1 MPRRIKVVQFLA
13 CLDVGGTERHVA
25 MLARTLD
32 PARFDVRVACLR
44 GGGPLSEEI
53 EAAGVPIDRYP
64 ISRLWGPATWRQ
76 QRRFAAFLRREKVDI
91 VHAYG
96 LYAIVF
102 AVPVARLA
110 GVKLVIASIR
120 DNGDPWTRA
129 HRRVQRWVCRLA
141 HGILTNAAEVR
152 RRLQEDGY
160 RDDAI
165 AVIRNGVDVERFQPR
180 PRDPV
185 LRRNLGVPAD
195 APLVVCVSR
204 LNPLKGVDYLLLAAS
219 RLTRRFPDVRFLVIG
234 DGAERRPL
242 EDLSRRLGLDG
253 RVVFTR
259 MRLDVPEILAQATV
273 SIMPSMSEALSN
285 TLLESMAAGAPLVAT
300 RVGGTSEVIEHGVS
314 GLLVPP
320 CDPHALEQAIA
331 RLLSDPDQAALMAAT
346 ARARVVEHFS
356 VERKALE
363 TAAFY
368 EALLL
373 GRRPRRDDPAEE
385 SGTVVPAA
393 SVPAG
398 PLERRRKQLWDMER
412 RESAR

>member
-1 MPRRIKVVQFLA
+1 MPRRRVLQFLT

-25 MLARTLD
+25 TLARTLD

-44 GGGPLSEEI
+44 AGGPLSEEV

-64 ISRLWGPATWRQ
+64 ISRLFGPATWRM
-76 QRRFAAFLRREKVDI
+76 QRRFAADLRRNRIDI

-110 GVKLVIASIR
+110 GTRLVIASIR

-141 HGILTNAAEVR
+141 HGILTNAVEVR

-160 RDDAI
+160 RGSSI
-165 AVIRNGVDVERFQPR
+165 TVIRNGVDIERFQPR

-185 LRRNLGVPAD
+185 LRRSLGVPAD
-195 APLVVCVSR
+195 ARLVVCVSR
-204 LNPLKGVDYLLLAAS
+204 LNPLKGVDYALLAAS
-219 RLTRRFPDVRFLVIG
+219 RLARKFPNVHMLIIG
-234 DGAERRPL
+234 DGAERRAL
-242 EDLSRRLGLDG
+242 EDLAHRLGLDG
-253 RVVFTR
+253 RVGFTR
-259 MRLDVPEILAQATV
+259 MRLDVPEILAQASV
-273 SIMPSMSEALSN
+273 SVMPSMSEALPN
-285 TLLESMAAGAPLVAT
+285 TVLESMAAGAPIVAT
-300 RVGGTSEVIEHGVS
+300 RVGGTSELVEEGVT
-314 GLLVPP
+314 GLLIPP
-320 CDPHALEQAIA
+320 CDPHALEQAIT
-331 RLLSDPDQAALMAAT
+331 RLLTDPDLATRLATT
-346 ARARVVEHFS
+346 ARARIVERFS
-356 VERKALE
+356 LERKARE

-368 EALLL
+368 EALLS
-373 GRRPRRDDPAEE
+373 GRRPQAIDPEE
-385 SGTVVPAA
+385 ETGAGAPA

-398 PLERRRKQLWDMER
+398 SLERRRRQLWELER

>member
-1 MPRRIKVVQFLA
+1 MPRLKVLQFLT

-25 MLARTLD
+25 TLARALD
-32 PARFDVRVACLR
+32 PKRFDVRVACMR
-44 GGGPLSEEI
+44 GGGPLSEVI
-53 EAAGVPIDRYP
+53 EGAGLPIERYP

-76 QRRFAAFLRREKVDI
+76 QRRFGAMLRKERIDI

-102 AVPVARLA
+102 AVPVARLV
-110 GVKLVIASIR
+110 GTRLVIASIR

-129 HRRVQRWVCRLA
+129 HRRAQRWVCRLA

-160 RDDAI
+160 KDDAI
-165 AVIRNGVDVERFQPR
+165 AVIRNGVDVERFRPR

-185 LRRNLGVPAD
+185 LRKNLGVPAD

-204 LNPLKGVDYLLLAAS
+204 LNPLKGVDYALLAAA
-219 RLTRRFPDVRFLVIG
+219 RLVRRFPDVHFLIIG

-242 EDLSRRLGLDG
+242 EDLSRRLGLEG
-253 RVVFTR
+253 RVGFTR
-259 MRLDVPEILAQATV
+259 MRLDVPEILAQAAV
-273 SIMPSMSEALSN
+273 SIMPSISEALPN

-300 RVGGTSEVIEHGVS
+300 RVGGASEVLEHGVS

-320 CDPHALEQAIA
+320 CDPHALELAIA
-331 RLLSDPDQAALMAAT
+331 RLLADPDQAALMAAT

-373 GRRPRRDDPAEE
+373 GRKPLGDDPGEE
-385 SGTVVPAA
+385 VGSVLPAA
-393 SVPAG
+393 AVPAG
-398 PLERRRKQLWDMER
+398 PLERRRRQLWDVER